1 MRNREVLKAGETVW
15 EELRKEGKWIRL
27 KRQSNSSKKSTL
39 TRKRLQ
45 YFIESGLLE
54 QMCAGGKGIPFKAV
68 AQFFSNYGAFIG
80 MRAKYNNRFVKHMTY
95 I

>member
-1 MRNREVLKAGETVW
+1 MDTPEKVVEFFQEINFDK
-15 EELRKEGKWIRL
+15 
-27 KRQSNSSKKSTL
+27 
-39 TRKRLQ
+39 KRLQ